1 MSPPM
6 PRLCGFTNCVSPSI
20 RSLKRRDAVGFQF
33 RISAA
38 LSAKS
43 RAALSSMPAI
53 SLRSTDR
60 ARACV
65 RVASHWP
72 VATPRTHARRAMSS
86 LHTTQFYPDH
96 SRPRTRAHR
105 LRNLAAARLECACNG
120 AAAESTRGA
129 AASLSTPSSMRAMI
143 LLRAPLPKY
152 ILGVEPPQSSK

>member
-65 RVASHWP
+65 RVASHGP
-72 VATPRTHARRAMSS
+72 VSNPRTHARRAMPS
-86 LHTTQFYPDH
+86 LHTTQSP
-96 SRPRTRAHR
+96 RP
-105 LRNLAAARLECACNG
+105 L
-120 AAAESTRGA
+120 
-129 AASLSTPSSMRAMI
+129 TPSDAGPSPSEPGGSTARVRVQRRGCRIDARRGCQP
-143 LLRAPLPKY
+143 LDTEQHEGHDSSASPPAEVHSWCRAPAKF
-152 ILGVEPPQSSK
+152 

>member
-65 RVASHWP
+65 RVASHGP
-72 VATPRTHARRAMSS
+72 VANPCTHARRAMPS
-86 LHTTQFYPDH
+86 LHTTQSIPTTHALGRGPIAFGTWRQHGSSVRATARLP
-96 SRPRTRAHR
+96 TRR
-105 LRNLAAARLECACNG
+105 AARLPAPRRR
-120 AAAESTRGA
+120 AA
-129 AASLSTPSSMRAMI
+129 
-143 LLRAPLPKY
+143 
-152 ILGVEPPQSSK
+152 

>member
-6 PRLCGFTNCVSPSI
+6 PRPCGFTNCVSPSI

-43 RAALSSMPAI
+43 RSALSSMPAI

-65 RVASHWP
+65 LVASHGP
-72 VATPRTHARRAMSS
+72 VANPAHARAPSNGSPGSPRN
-86 LHTTQFYPDH
+86 L
-96 SRPRTRAHR
+96 SRPLTPSDASPSPFT
-105 LRNLAAARLECACNG
+105 LSRNLAAAWLECVWDG
-120 AAAESTRGA
+120 AAADSTRGA
-129 AASLSTPSSMRAMI
+129 AASPSTPSSMRA
-143 LLRAPLPKY
+143 RRPRFAPLPMY
-152 ILGVEPPQSSK
+152 ML